1 LQKSVLVIEDSPSQ
15 AALTRIELEK
25 MGYLVEIAYDGAQGL
40 EKARSFGPSV
50 IILDCNLP
58 KMSGVEVCKVLKTQP
73 ETRSTPVV
81 MFSAENKLAHH
92 LFVDL
97 SVTLT
102 PQEFISGVLIICCLI
117 STFTSWLHAASSFS
131 NTGPP
136 GLPSPMGTPLNRVTG
151 AMQ

>member
-1 LQKSVLVIEDSPSQ
+1 MWAIQCAFVIFTYWQITRNKELQKSVLVIEDSPSQ

-73 ETRSTPVV
+73 ETRS
-81 MFSAENKLAHH
+81 KIGRAH
-92 LFVDL
+92 V
-97 SVTLT
+97 
-102 PQEFISGVLIICCLI
+102 
-117 STFTSWLHAASSFS
+117 
-131 NTGPP
+131 
-136 GLPSPMGTPLNRVTG
+136 
-151 AMQ
+151 